1 MILSFF
7 AGVFVAL
14 IVAALVINNNKKKF
28 VAYLNNIDVD
38 AIVEKAGNDAK
49 AIADEIK
56 SKIKA
61 KIEELKE

>member
-1 MILSFF
+1 MILSFI
-7 AGVFVAL
+7 AGVFVTI
-14 IVAALVINNNKKKF
+14 IVAALVISNNKKKF
-28 VAYLNNIDVD
+28 IAYLTDIDVD